1 MTERPGR
8 PPKLRILVL
17 DEQPLFRCG
26 MSTYLNS
33 QPDMVVCGEADSIA
47 DTGSKIADCQPHV
60 VVTEL
65 RLVTGD
71 SLKLLKQLRA
81 ENRALRILV
90 YSTFDDA
97 IIAERVMCPGAK
109 G

>member
-8 PPKLRILVL
+8 PAKIRILVL

-65 RLVTGD
+65 RLGTGD

-81 ENRALRILV
+81 ETERCESWCTPRLMKPFLPSASCARAQ
-90 YSTFDDA
+90 
-97 IIAERVMCPGAK
+97 
-109 G
+109 